1 MPREHPTRQH
11 RGAPLQHTADWR
23 RRLAPDSA
31 GSPSFATASSPRRTD
46 VITIT
51 LLRRDGPM
59 GLLNSRDG
67 YARVGAVLLHHV
79 PKWRQR
85 IPMPPEYGVHHVSG
99 IEAIMTAFRTMAGIA
114 ALFTV
119 GVVATACGNSTT
131 EAGRGTLAVQ
141 LTDAAFP
148 TDSVLRVDVYVVR
161 VDARMADTDSAAA
174 ARGATDDSA
183 NTGGWTTITRPNQI
197 VNLLAYQN
205 GAFLPLGNAGVAA
218 GNYNGFRLVIDPS
231 KSSLTLK
238 NGAVL
243 TSTSTPNVLFPSGAR
258 SGIKIVFLSPVPVA
272 ANDTTTVLVDFMVND
287 SFVMRG
293 NSISLNG
300 LLFKPVIKGTVRP

>member
-1 MPREHPTRQH
+1 
-11 RGAPLQHTADWR
+11 
-23 RRLAPDSA
+23 
-31 GSPSFATASSPRRTD
+31 
-46 VITIT
+46 
-51 LLRRDGPM
+51 
-59 GLLNSRDG
+59 
-67 YARVGAVLLHHV
+67 
-79 PKWRQR
+79 
-85 IPMPPEYGVHHVSG
+85 
-99 IEAIMTAFRTMAGIA
+99 MTGFKKLAGIA
-114 ALFTV
+114 AL
-119 GVVATACGNSTT
+119 ATAGVFAAACANSTT

-141 LTDAAFP
+141 LTDAPFP
-148 TDSVLRVDVYVVR
+148 TDSVLRVDVFVVR
-161 VDARMADTDSAAA
+161 VDARMADTDSASA
-174 ARGATDDSA
+174 ARGASDDSA

-197 VNLLAYQN
+197 VNLLAYRN

-258 SGIKIVFLSPVPVA
+258 SGIKILFLSPVLVA

-293 NSISLNG
+293 NSISQNG

>member
-1 MPREHPTRQH
+1 
-11 RGAPLQHTADWR
+11 
-23 RRLAPDSA
+23 
-31 GSPSFATASSPRRTD
+31 
-46 VITIT
+46 
-51 LLRRDGPM
+51 
-59 GLLNSRDG
+59 
-67 YARVGAVLLHHV
+67 
-79 PKWRQR
+79 
-85 IPMPPEYGVHHVSG
+85 MPPEYGTHDVFG
-99 IEAIMTAFRTMAGIA
+99 NEGIMTSFKKVAGIA
-114 ALFTV
+114 ALATA
-119 GVVATACGNSTT
+119 GVLIAACGNSTT
-131 EAGRGTLAVQ
+131 EAGRGTIAVQ

-183 NTGGWTTITRPNQI
+183 NTGGWTTITQPNQI

-205 GAFLPLGNAGVAA
+205 GSFLPLGNANVAA

-231 KSSLTLK
+231 KSSVTLK

-243 TSTSTPNVLFPSGAR
+243 TNTSSPNVLFPSGAR

-272 ANDTTTVLVDFMVND
+272 ANDTATVLVDFKVND

-300 LLFKPVIKGTVRP
+300 LLFKPVIMGTVRP

>member
-1 MPREHPTRQH
+1 M
-11 RGAPLQHTADWR
+11 
-23 RRLAPDSA
+23 
-31 GSPSFATASSPRRTD
+31 
-46 VITIT
+46 
-51 LLRRDGPM
+51 
-59 GLLNSRDG
+59 
-67 YARVGAVLLHHV
+67 HHV
-79 PKWRQR
+79 FGF
-85 IPMPPEYGVHHVSG
+85 E
-99 IEAIMTAFRTMAGIA
+99 EIMTALRKMTGMA
-114 ALFTV
+114 ALLTA
-119 GVVATACGNSTT
+119 GVLAAACGNSTT

-174 ARGATDDSA
+174 AKGVSDDSA
-183 NTGGWTTITRPNQI
+183 NTGGWTTITRPNQV

-205 GAFLPLGNAGVAA
+205 GAYLPLGNAGVAA
-218 GNYNGFRLVIDPS
+218 GNYASFRLVIDPS

-243 TSTSTPNVLFPSGAR
+243 TSTSTPNVSFPSGSR

-272 ANDTTTVLVDFMVND
+272 ANDTATVLVDFMIAD

-293 NSISLNG
+293 NSISQNG
-300 LLFKPVIKGTVRP
+300 LLFKPVIKGSVRP

>member
-1 MPREHPTRQH
+1 
-11 RGAPLQHTADWR
+11 
-23 RRLAPDSA
+23 
-31 GSPSFATASSPRRTD
+31 
-46 VITIT
+46 
-51 LLRRDGPM
+51 
-59 GLLNSRDG
+59 
-67 YARVGAVLLHHV
+67 
-79 PKWRQR
+79 
-85 IPMPPEYGVHHVSG
+85 MPPEYGTHDVFG
-99 IEAIMTAFRTMAGIA
+99 NEGMMTSLKRMTGIA
-114 ALFTV
+114 ALATA
-119 GVVATACGNSTT
+119 GVLAAACGNSTT
-131 EAGRGTLAVQ
+131 EAGRGTIAVQ

-148 TDSVLRVDVYVVR
+148 TDSVLRVDIYVVR

-231 KSSLTLK
+231 KSSVTLK

-258 SGIKIVFLSPVPVA
+258 SGIKIVFLSPVPVGA
-272 ANDTTTVLVDFMVND
+272 KDTATVLVDVMVND
-287 SFVMRG
+287 SFVMRSS
-293 NSISLNG
+293 SISQNG

>member
-1 MPREHPTRQH
+1 
-11 RGAPLQHTADWR
+11 
-23 RRLAPDSA
+23 
-31 GSPSFATASSPRRTD
+31 
-46 VITIT
+46 
-51 LLRRDGPM
+51 
-59 GLLNSRDG
+59 
-67 YARVGAVLLHHV
+67 
-79 PKWRQR
+79 
-85 IPMPPEYGVHHVSG
+85 MPPEYGTHHVFG
-99 IEAIMTAFRTMAGIA
+99 NEGIMTGFKRMAGIA
-114 ALFTV
+114 ALTTA
-119 GVVATACGNSTT
+119 GVLAAACGNSTT

-243 TSTSTPNVLFPSGAR
+243 TSTSTPNVLFPSGSR
-258 SGIKIVFLSPVPVA
+258 SGIKIVFSSPVPVA

-293 NSISLNG
+293 NSISQNG

>member
-1 MPREHPTRQH
+1 MQH
-11 RGAPLQHTADWR
+11 VFG
-23 RRLAPDSA
+23 
-31 GSPSFATASSPRRTD
+31 F
-46 VITIT
+46 
-51 LLRRDGPM
+51 
-59 GLLNSRDG
+59 
-67 YARVGAVLLHHV
+67 
-79 PKWRQR
+79 
-85 IPMPPEYGVHHVSG
+85 
-99 IEAIMTAFRTMAGIA
+99 EAIMTALRNMTGMA
-114 ALFTV
+114 ALLTA
-119 GVVATACGNSTT
+119 GVLAAACGNATT

-174 ARGATDDSA
+174 AKGVTDDSA

-205 GAFLPLGNAGVAA
+205 GAYLPLGNANVAA
-218 GNYNGFRLVIDPS
+218 GNYAGFRLVIDPS

-243 TSTSTPNVLFPSGAR
+243 TSTSTPNVSFPSGSR
-258 SGIKIVFLSPVPVA
+258 SGLKIVFLSPVPVA
-272 ANDTTTVLVDFMVND
+272 ANDTATVLVDFMVAD

-293 NSISLNG
+293 NSLSQNG
-300 LLFKPVIKGTVRP
+300 LLFKPLIKGTVRP

>member
-1 MPREHPTRQH
+1 
-11 RGAPLQHTADWR
+11 
-23 RRLAPDSA
+23 
-31 GSPSFATASSPRRTD
+31 
-46 VITIT
+46 
-51 LLRRDGPM
+51 
-59 GLLNSRDG
+59 
-67 YARVGAVLLHHV
+67 
-79 PKWRQR
+79 
-85 IPMPPEYGVHHVSG
+85 MPPEYGTHHVFGNEGMMTSFKRITG
-99 IEAIMTAFRTMAGIA
+99 IVALATAGVLA
-114 ALFTV
+114 A
-119 GVVATACGNSTT
+119 ACGNSTT
-131 EAGRGTLAVQ
+131 EAGRGTIAVQ

-148 TDSVLRVDVYVVR
+148 TDSVLRVDIYVVR

-183 NTGGWTTITRPNQI
+183 STGGWTTITRPNQI

-205 GAFLPLGNAGVAA
+205 GAYLPLGNAGVAA

-231 KSSLTLK
+231 KSSVTLK

-258 SGIKIVFLSPVPVA
+258 SGIKIAFLSPVPVA
-272 ANDTTTVLVDFMVND
+272 ANDTATVLVDFMVND

-293 NSISLNG
+293 TSISQNG

>member
-1 MPREHPTRQH
+1 M
-11 RGAPLQHTADWR
+11 A
-23 RRLAPDSA
+23 
-31 GSPSFATASSPRRTD
+31 SFKRM
-46 VITIT
+46 V
-51 LLRRDGPM
+51 
-59 GLLNSRDG
+59 
-67 YARVGAVLLHHV
+67 
-79 PKWRQR
+79 
-85 IPMPPEYGVHHVSG
+85 
-99 IEAIMTAFRTMAGIA
+99 GIA
-114 ALFTV
+114 ALAAA
-119 GVVATACGNSTT
+119 GVLVAACANSTT

-183 NTGGWTTITRPNQI
+183 NTGGWTTITQPNQI

-205 GAFLPLGNAGVAA
+205 GAFLSLGSAGVAA

-243 TSTSTPNVLFPSGAR
+243 TNTSTPNVLFPSGAR

-272 ANDTTTVLVDFMVND
+272 ANETSTVLVDFMVND

-293 NSISLNG
+293 NSISQNG